1 VMTFYTHPV
10 AIEAEAFR
18 EWQGH
23 VRSELAVAGRCYSM
37 IDVDARGCRALAQAE
52 TQSHSLAIYSTSIV
66 APAGLLCCA
75 SLSLPAFVSWL

>member
-1 VMTFYTHPV
+1 MTFYTHPV

-37 IDVDARGCRALAQAE
+37 IDVDARGCRALAQ
-52 TQSHSLAIYSTSIV
+52 SHDTKAGKESEAQHSK
-66 APAGLLCCA
+66 PAGATMEVL
-75 SLSLPAFVSWL
+75 